1 LGNLIGANP
10 SGRVCPAPVLIL
22 RPIDD
27 IAVFETYSCEA
38 TTDLNWVLSFTP
50 YPEEVGEPT
59 RAAETRRELAAS
71 VTMQTTKANGRRV
84 GEDWEFFIL
93 ASR

>member
-1 LGNLIGANP
+1 MGNVFGSNS
-10 SGRVCPAPVLIL
+10 SGPAPLLTL

-27 IAVFETYSCEA
+27 IAAYETYSCEA
-38 TTDLNWVLSFTP
+38 TMDLNCVSSFTP

-71 VTMQTTKANGRRV
+71 VTRQTIIANGRSV
-84 GEDWEFFIL
+84 GEDWEFFIV
-93 ASR
+93 AS